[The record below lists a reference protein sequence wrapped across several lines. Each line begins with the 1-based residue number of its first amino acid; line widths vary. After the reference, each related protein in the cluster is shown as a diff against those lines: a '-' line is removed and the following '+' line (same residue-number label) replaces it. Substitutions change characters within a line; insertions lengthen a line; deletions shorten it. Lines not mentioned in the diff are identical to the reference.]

1 MDKKKVIFIMTDT
14 QRTDMLGCY
23 GHPDMKTPSL
33 DRLAQ
38 EGIRFEKAYTTQ
50 PVCQPARSAIFTG
63 SYPHSCAGWSN
74 CMGLSDNC
82 LLYTSDAADE

>member
-33 DRLAQ
+33 DRL
-38 EGIRFEKAYTTQ
+38 G
-50 PVCQPARSAIFTG
+50 
-63 SYPHSCAGWSN
+63 AG
-74 CMGLSDNC
+74 GHPF
-82 LLYTSDAADE
+82 